1 MRIPVVY
8 LIIPTKAGIMKHRIT
23 NVPDLGTL
31 LRATRKSVGMRIDDL
46 AGTAGLSKQFV
57 GDVELGKPGVQLGK
71 VFQVLDE
78 LGIHIYLDVP
88 DRVGDQLDSARSQ
101 ITNTTQRRKARSAK
115 KGNE

>member
-1 MRIPVVY
+1 
-8 LIIPTKAGIMKHRIT
+8 MKHRIT